1 MLREGS
7 CIGQGHY
14 VKRVRETAEEM
25 LFVRHFLRRVL
36 QTGVYDGMVSFLI
49 FPHGCLVFLPELRR
63 LLPRISHHRFQW
75 LCLSPV
81 GTGCQQEKGSYY
93 YCWFHDCWFLDCH
106 GPDGPRNDVMNGRF
120 DVMITTVCSPTRCG
134 FPCRHRSLSPE
145 SRSPESI
152 WLPAGLHC
160 SSDIPPQGK

>member
-1 MLREGS
+1 MKRYYES
-7 CIGQGHY
+7 IRKASYEFTAKNHY
-14 VKRVRETAEEM
+14 APSIIYMNEDV
-25 LFVRHFLRRVL
+25 
-36 QTGVYDGMVSFLI
+36 
-49 FPHGCLVFLPELRR
+49 
-63 LLPRISHHRFQW
+63 
-75 LCLSPV
+75 
-81 GTGCQQEKGSYY
+81 Y
-93 YCWFHDCWFLDCH
+93 YCLFHDCWFLDCH